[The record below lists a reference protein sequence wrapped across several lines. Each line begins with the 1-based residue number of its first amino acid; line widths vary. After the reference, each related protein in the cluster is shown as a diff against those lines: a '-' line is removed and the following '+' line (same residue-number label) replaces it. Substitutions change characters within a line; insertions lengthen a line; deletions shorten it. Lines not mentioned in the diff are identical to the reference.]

1 MKLTLHTRHALR
13 LLAHLAAEP
22 GRPAPIADIGRAWGM
37 PHNHLMKIVA
47 ELRRAGFV
55 ESIRGRNGG
64 IRLARPARE
73 ITLGELVQ
81 HTERRLDSK
90 SRAARNPHRPP
101 EVEHLFKAAFT
112 SFFATLDRLTVADIA
127 RQAEPS
133 RASFEELPQ

>member
-13 LLAHLAAEP
+13 VLAHLAAEP

-81 HTERRLDSK
+81 HTERSLDSK
-90 SRAARNPHRPP
+90 SETTRNPHRPP
-101 EVEHLFKAAFT
+101 EVEPLFKAAFT
-112 SFFATLDRLTVADIA
+112 SFFATLDRFTVADIA
-127 RQAEPS
+127 RRAEPS
-133 RASFEELPQ
+133 RASFEGLPQ

>member
-1 MKLTLHTRHALR
+1 MKLTLHTRYALR
-13 LLAHLAAEP
+13 VLARLAAER
-22 GRPAPIADIGRAWGM
+22 GRLAPIAEIGRAWGM

-81 HTERRLDSK
+81 HTERSLDSK
-90 SRAARNPHRPP
+90 SETTRNPHRPP

-112 SFFATLDRLTVADIA
+112 SFFATLDRFTVADIA

-133 RASFEELPQ
+133 RASFEGLPQ